1 LHDLRSA
8 ALAVAPHRGEDAI
21 VWAGEGEAM
30 RSLRLAAVAVA
41 AVVALAACGGD
52 DKDSS
57 ADDSASDSAATTAPA
72 PGSTPAGDTEP
83 ETEGPTGGSV
93 TMAVWSATKALDPT
107 VVAGTGNSGGNELA
121 AIYDT
126 VMRYDPE
133 TGEYVPNTAES
144 LEPNE
149 DFTVWTLKLKPGI
162 TFTDG
167 TPYNA
172 EAVISSMQRHI
183 EKRSNASSLVRPIAN
198 FEAVDDLTVRFTLS
212 LPWNRFPFA
221 LAAAPGMIV
230 SPTAAAALGDGLATN
245 PVGAGAGPFMIK
257 DFKPGE
263 ALTLVRN
270 PDYWGGPAPLDELR
284 FIFAGNADQTLEA
297 FKAGTVQAAFLRD
310 PAAEQDAADAG
321 IESYAATYSASASIM
336 MNNGIAVT
344 CTGGQPAPRCDGQPD
359 GTVFESTSPTADVR
373 VRQAIAAA
381 IELDTLNQRVYAG
394 ANDLSTE
401 LISEKSRWYG
411 GVDGPAYDIDRAKE
425 LVAEVIAEGNWDGS
439 IRVSCHNGNPAWG
452 TAVTG
457 MLEAAGFKVT
467 LNDQQE
473 VAANTAAVVVQKD
486 YDIACFGSSISDAE
500 PFFALNRDFNSAFIT
515 TGGGNFAGYN
525 NPEVDALIAAG
536 RSATTD
542 DEVKEAITGIAEAY
556 ARDVPWLALAA
567 EDEVVLFADDLNG
580 VLPGANTVMS
590 FAEATLG

>member
-1 LHDLRSA
+1 MA
-8 ALAVAPHRGEDAI
+8 MLAV
-21 VWAGEGEAM
+21 
-30 RSLRLAAVAVA
+30 
-41 AVVALAACGGD
+41 AACGGD
-52 DKDSS
+52 DGDSS
-57 ADDSASDSAATTAPA
+57 DETTNGSAEAPA
-72 PGSTPAGDTEP
+72 TSSSEGTTTGDTEAEAP
-83 ETEGPTGGSV
+83 DGPTGGTV
-93 TMAVWSATKALDPT
+93 TMATWSATKALDPT
-107 VVAGTGNSGGNELA
+107 TVAGTGNSGGNELA

-126 VMRYDPE
+126 VMRYDPDR
-133 TGEYVPNTAES
+133 GEYVPNTAES
-144 LEPNE
+144 LVPNE
-149 DFTVWTLKLKPGI
+149 DFTVWTLTLKPGI

-183 EKRSNASSLVRPIAN
+183 EKKSNTSSLVRPIAN

-221 LAAAPGMIV
+221 LASAPGMIV

-263 ALTLVRN
+263 AVTLVRN
-270 PDYWGGPAPLDELR
+270 PDYWDGPAPLDELK
-284 FIFAGNADQTLEA
+284 FIFAGTADQTLEA

-310 PAAEQDAADAG
+310 PAAEQDAVDAD
-321 IESYAATYSASASIM
+321 IENFSATYSASASIM

-344 CTGGQPAPRCDGQPD
+344 CTGGQPAPRCEGQPD
-359 GTVFESTSPTADVR
+359 GTVFESTAPTADIR

-381 IELDTLNQRVYAG
+381 IELETLNQRVYGG
-394 ANDLSTE
+394 ANTLSTE

-411 GVDGPAYDIDRAKE
+411 GVEGPSYDIDRAKE
-425 LVAEVIAEGNWDGS
+425 LVAEVIAEGEWDGS

-473 VAANTAAVVVQKD
+473 VAANTAAVVIQKD

-500 PFFALNRDFNSAFIT
+500 PFFALNRDFNSALIT

-525 NPEVDALIAAG
+525 NPDVDALIAAG

-542 DEVKEAITGIAEAY
+542 DAVKEAITGIAEAY
-556 ARDVPWLALAA
+556 ARDVPWLALAS
-567 EDEVVLFADDLNG
+567 EDEMVLFADDLQG
-580 VLPGANTVMS
+580 VAPGANTVMS
-590 FAEATLG
+590 FANATLG